1 MDLAWSMQEQAA
13 EANAMSIRTALL
25 TLTMLLALPAC
36 AGEYVGD
43 SSSDE
48 SGESGE
54 SGEPG
59 DPNLETVPGADDD
72 AAKEEMAPPD
82 HLLACDL
89 PFPCEDPV
97 ELIRGASLQGSYTA
111 GDLCVFQAFADAR
124 PGLLQAVAL
133 FPGAEAYMDHVPLGG
148 GEVLRQAHGR
158 SDGVGVWLKPGE
170 RCTLKPAAFFAACA
184 QAYDPACLDTEAWVS
199 DCETLGS
206 LTCPEP

>member
-1 MDLAWSMQEQAA
+1 MDLAWSMQEQVA

-48 SGESGE
+48 SDESGESGE

-59 DPNLETVPGADDD
+59 DPNLETVPD
-72 AAKEEMAPPD
+72 
-82 HLLACDL
+82 
-89 PFPCEDPV
+89 
-97 ELIRGASLQGSYTA
+97 TA
-111 GDLCVFQAFADAR
+111 GDLCVFQAFAEAR

-184 QAYDPACLDTEAWVS
+184 QAYDPACLDTDAWVS
-199 DCETLGS
+199 GCETLGS

>member
-59 DPNLETVPGADDD
+59 DPNLETAPGA
-72 AAKEEMAPPD
+72 
-82 HLLACDL
+82 
-89 PFPCEDPV
+89 PC
-97 ELIRGASLQGSYTA
+97 IARRRRTA
-111 GDLCVFQAFADAR
+111 GTAR
-124 PGLLQAVAL
+124 
-133 FPGAEAYMDHVPLGG
+133 
-148 GEVLRQAHGR
+148 GR
-158 SDGVGVWLKPGE
+158 GQDS
-170 RCTLKPAAFFAACA
+170 R
-184 QAYDPACLDTEAWVS
+184 
-199 DCETLGS
+199 
-206 LTCPEP
+206 